1 MKNFVAKF
9 GQFINESRP
18 GLIKKNMDKSVI
30 AEAKKVKFVL
40 YTNPG
45 NSTSAGYVAIGAEDV
60 REVLSDAKR
69 YSDSYKILYQGS
81 GTQADLV
88 KAKNMFS
95 DYRFGDKSIDEN
107 TDESRHGGSQ
117 TITLTDF
124 EFTMDG
130 RDYICTAEVE
140 GETEYTPSQR
150 EEGHGFH
157 ELGDFY
163 GISDFTIVDIDLAVA
178 EGDEYVET
186 NDQAEIDAAV
196 EFLQTDTA
204 FTRAVQE
211 EFDPANMSDDEGD
224 YEPNEYK

>member
-9 GQFINESRP
+9 GQFVN
-18 GLIKKNMDKSVI
+18 
-30 AEAKKVKFVL
+30 
-40 YTNPG
+40 
-45 NSTSAGYVAIGAEDV
+45 
-60 REVLSDAKR
+60 
-69 YSDSYKILYQGS
+69 
-81 GTQADLV
+81 
-88 KAKNMFS
+88 
-95 DYRFGDKSIDEN
+95 
-107 TDESRHGGSQ
+107 ESRHGGSQ

-163 GISDFTIVDIDLAVA
+163 GISDFTIVDLQLAVA
-178 EGDEYVET
+178 EGGEYVET
-186 NDQAEIDAAV
+186 NDIAEITAAV
-196 EFLQTDTA
+196 EFLQRDTA

-211 EFDPANMSDDEGD
+211 EFDPANMSDDEDD
-224 YEPNEYK
+224 YEPNDDHL

>member
-9 GQFINESRP
+9 GQFVN
-18 GLIKKNMDKSVI
+18 
-30 AEAKKVKFVL
+30 
-40 YTNPG
+40 
-45 NSTSAGYVAIGAEDV
+45 
-60 REVLSDAKR
+60 
-69 YSDSYKILYQGS
+69 
-81 GTQADLV
+81 
-88 KAKNMFS
+88 
-95 DYRFGDKSIDEN
+95 
-107 TDESRHGGSQ
+107 ESRHGGSQ

-163 GISDFTIVDIDLAVA
+163 GISDFTIVDLQLAVA

-186 NDQAEIDAAV
+186 NDIAEITAAV
-196 EFLQTDTA
+196 EFLQKDTA

-224 YEPNEYK
+224 YEPNDGLYEYGFKKRGYPEYPYQRGRNAEGDSNDDLVQSHKHDADQMDHLDNFGDEPDHAQYKNMSPEEKYQIRQRGEEAKRALAKLRRY

>member
-9 GQFINESRP
+9 GQFVN
-18 GLIKKNMDKSVI
+18 
-30 AEAKKVKFVL
+30 
-40 YTNPG
+40 
-45 NSTSAGYVAIGAEDV
+45 
-60 REVLSDAKR
+60 
-69 YSDSYKILYQGS
+69 
-81 GTQADLV
+81 
-88 KAKNMFS
+88 
-95 DYRFGDKSIDEN
+95 
-107 TDESRHGGSQ
+107 ESRHGGSQ

-163 GISDFTIVDIDLAVA
+163 GISDFTIVDLQLAVA

-186 NDQAEIDAAV
+186 NDIAEITAAV
-196 EFLQTDTA
+196 EFLQRDTA

-211 EFDPANMSDDEGD
+211 EFDPANRSDDED
-224 YEPNEYK
+224 NYEPNDELYEYGFKKRGYSSSPYRNGRNEEGDSIEDLVGNYTQWIRDMEHLDRWGDDPTHGQYKNMSQEEKDQIRQRGEEAKRALAKLRRY

>member
-9 GQFINESRP
+9 GQFVN
-18 GLIKKNMDKSVI
+18 
-30 AEAKKVKFVL
+30 
-40 YTNPG
+40 
-45 NSTSAGYVAIGAEDV
+45 
-60 REVLSDAKR
+60 
-69 YSDSYKILYQGS
+69 
-81 GTQADLV
+81 
-88 KAKNMFS
+88 
-95 DYRFGDKSIDEN
+95 
-107 TDESRHGGSQ
+107 ESRHGGSQ
-117 TITLTDF
+117 IITITDF

-163 GISDFTIVDIDLAVA
+163 GISDFTIVDIQLAVA

-186 NDQAEIDAAV
+186 SDQAEIDAAID
-196 EFLQTDTA
+196 FLQKDTD

-211 EFDPANMSDDEGD
+211 EFDPANMYDDGADE
-224 YEPNEYK
+224 YEPNDELYEYGFRRRGSYSNYPYRNGRNEEGDSIEDLVSNYTQWVRDMEHLERWGDDPTHGMYNNMSQEEKDQIRQRGEEAKRALAKLRRY